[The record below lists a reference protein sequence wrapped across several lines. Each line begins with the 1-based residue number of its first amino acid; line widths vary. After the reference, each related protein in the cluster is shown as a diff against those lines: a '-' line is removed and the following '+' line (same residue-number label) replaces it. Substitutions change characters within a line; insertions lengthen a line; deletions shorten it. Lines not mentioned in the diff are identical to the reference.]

1 MAEENIVNL
10 LISCGVVNSD
20 KGNAYCVVIHFG
32 MHPINPEEQVDTEQ
46 IKNVIRPI
54 ILLLQNEQLFISYT
68 KLSPTQYMIHVNGC
82 LSDVS
87 AVMQPFTHPGC
98 RIVLQTR
105 KPRIFTI
112 TEPTPSTQPP
122 STPSTPS
129 STPSRQSST
138 QSSTPSRQSSTQSTA
153 STPSSTQST
162 PPSSR
167 QSSAST
173 PSSSRQS
180 TPPSSRQSSSRQSS
194 ASTPSSSRQSTP
206 SSSRQSTPPSSQ
218 QSTPPSSRQSSA
230 STPPSTPP
238 PSTNKRSR
246 AVAASHTLGM
256 STVSKR
262 YKKITSSD
270 AA

>member
-138 QSSTPSRQSSTQSTA
+138 QSTA